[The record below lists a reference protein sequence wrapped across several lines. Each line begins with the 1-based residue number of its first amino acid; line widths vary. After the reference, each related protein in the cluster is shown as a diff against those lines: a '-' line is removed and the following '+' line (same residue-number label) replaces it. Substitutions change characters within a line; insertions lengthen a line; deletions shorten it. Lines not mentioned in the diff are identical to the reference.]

1 VRLPALVLL
10 VVLPGCG
17 RLGFEP
23 ALAADAGV
31 SPVPVDAPPLG
42 GDAARALDAAVPG
55 TLGCDGTRK
64 PLLAEGLAG
73 YWSFND
79 DTDRV
84 TDFSATGAHGR
95 FENLPDPVYGPG
107 VVGTGVALDGESQ
120 AVVIDGALLSQQPL
134 DGDFSV
140 DAWFLTEECAELGTI
155 IGRSGDTGPGFVL
168 HCEGRALRFDVFNE
182 NGAYATAGAT
192 FGDPGVWHHVA
203 ALRRGSEIELHVDGV
218 KQAKDAIA
226 EIASAPADADVYI
239 GRYEGGAYFAGSL
252 DEVRLWSRALAHEE
266 IAALHAYYRPGV
278 IAHWSFDRDLTG
290 EAGLP
295 FPGAD
300 TEGVPVVADAR
311 IGAALL
317 FDGAGQRVTF
327 DMPEVFARTYSAEVW
342 FRTGSTGAIQSLLNR
357 EDDRPRASIH
367 LWVDDTKLNANVR
380 GDDFVEI
387 GAAVEGQ
394 FANGCWHHV
403 VVVREGADLEP
414 GSVKLYVDGV
424 AGAIGTGT
432 FGATAVETSP
442 FVIGYRRDDDPRPFA
457 GKIDEVRIF
466 DRALTAE
473 EVLGIY
479 QIAD

>member
-1 VRLPALVLL
+1 MRLPVLIML

-23 ALAADAGV
+23 ALVVDGGVGPEPADAP
-31 SPVPVDAPPLG
+31 SL
-42 GDAARALDAAVPG
+42 DAARPLDAAMPG

-64 PLLAEGLAG
+64 PLLADGLVG

-79 DTDRV
+79 GSDRV
-84 TDFSATGAHGR
+84 TDSSATGAHGR
-95 FENLPDPVYGPG
+95 FEELDASVYGPG
-107 VVGTGVALDGESQ
+107 VVGTGGAFAGQSQ

-140 DAWFLTEECAELGTI
+140 DAWFLAGECAELGTI
-155 IGRSGDTGPGFVL
+155 IGRGGVAGPGFAL
-168 HCEGRALRFDVFNE
+168 HCKGQDMSFDVFDA
-182 NGAYATAGAT
+182 NGAYATLVTT
-192 FGDPGVWHHVA
+192 FGDPSVWHHVA
-203 ALRRGSEIELHVDGV
+203 ALRRGNEIELHIDGV
-218 KQAKDAIA
+218 KHAKAGI
-226 EIASAPADADVYI
+226 EVIASAPADADLYI
-239 GRYEGGAYFAGSL
+239 GRYEGGAYFAGAL
-252 DEVRLWSRALAHEE
+252 DEVRLWSRALGHDE

-295 FPGAD
+295 FPG
-300 TEGVPVVADAR
+300 TSPLGVAVVEEAR
-311 IGAALL
+311 IGQALF
-317 FDGAGQRVTF
+317 FDGVDQRVTF
-327 DMPEVFARTYSAEVW
+327 EMPEVFARTYSAEVW
-342 FRTGSTGAIQSLLNR
+342 FRTVSTGAIQSILNR

-367 LWVDDTKLNANVR
+367 LWVDDNQINANVR
-380 GDDFVEI
+380 GDDFVEV
-387 GAAVEGQ
+387 GASVKGQ
-394 FANGCWHHV
+394 FANSCWHHV

-414 GSVKLYVDGV
+414 GSVKLYVDGI

-432 FGATAVETSP
+432 FGATAVDTSP

-473 EVLGIY
+473 EVLGIF